1 MRKVLSDRA
10 NVGAFVLEYHL
21 LEELREDGRK
31 DYGVEV
37 CSSFG
42 DSDCVRGITVCC
54 EDAGALLRLLV
65 RNTVTPVTLRDVVE
79 DWLP

>member
-1 MRKVLSDRA
+1 MQKVLIERA
-10 NVGAFVLEYHL
+10 DAGAFVLEYHL
-21 LEELREDGRK
+21 LEELRADGCE

-42 DSDCVRGITVCC
+42 DSDCVRGITVCR
-54 EDAGALLRLLV
+54 EDAVTLLGRLA
-65 RNTVTPVTLRDVVE
+65 RNAVTPVTLRDVVE